1 MSRDNQSLLD
11 IADSI
16 RLVMEYAIN
25 WDELM
30 ESIQIQDAVIRRLI
44 IIGEATKRI
53 SMEFREVH
61 SEIPWK
67 EMAGLRDVIVHDYDG
82 IDFDRLKPVIEVK
95 LLEVLRQIEPLL
107 PDPPEAL

>member
-16 RLVMEYAIN
+16 RLVMEYVIN

-67 EMAGLRDVIVHDYDG
+67 EMAGLRDVIVHNYDG

-95 LLEVLRQIEPLL
+95 LLEVLRQIELLL